1 MEVKMELH
9 EKIKINDLLKEHPE
23 LLDFLV
29 KKWPTFKKL
38 KNPVLR
44 KTIGKMATLNQAAA
58 MAGIDVSTLITGIAS
73 EIERQTGQRPKTLH
87 RENKAAAESF
97 IDKAAREDILKDIIR
112 DLHAGKDMDELKNR
126 FQELI
131 QDVEPTE
138 IAQMEQKL
146 IQEGMPEDEVKRLCD
161 VHVKIFEESL
171 EKHELPG
178 APPGHPVHTFMKENR
193 KAEEIIDDLKTT
205 IGEKKDITALS
216 KKLPELEKI
225 NFHYLR
231 KENQLFPLLEKKGVS
246 GPSSVMWAIHDD
258 IRKQFKSVWALFTST
273 DSPDIQNI
281 ETQLNTLIKLIVD
294 MIYKEERI
302 LFPMALETLSKDEW
316 IKVKKGEE
324 EIGFSWVEPDPG
336 WDSGSKEETK
346 AAPVEENQR
355 LNLQTGTL
363 SLEQVNLM
371 VNHLPVE
378 ISFVDEN
385 DEIRFYSNSK
395 GHRIF
400 PRSPGVIGRKVQN
413 CHPRKSVH
421 LVENILEA
429 FRSSKKDA
437 ADFWLALNDRFIFIR
452 YFAVRDEQGNYKG
465 TLEVTQDITEVRQLQ
480 GEKRLLDWK

>member
-1 MEVKMELH
+1 MELH
-9 EKIKINDLLKEHPE
+9 EKVKVNDLLKKYPE

-29 KKWPTFKKL
+29 NKWPTFKKL

-44 KTIGKMATLNQAAA
+44 NTIGKMATLTQAAA
-58 MAGIDVSTLITGIAS
+58 MAGIDTASLLKDIAG
-73 EIERQTGQRPKTLH
+73 EIERQTGQRPAILQG
-87 RENKAAAESF
+87 EDAAAAGSF
-97 IDKAAREDILKDIIR
+97 KDKAAREEVLKDIIR

-126 FQELI
+126 FAALI
-131 QDVEPTE
+131 QDVEPAE
-138 IAQMEQKL
+138 IAHMEQKL

-161 VHVKIFEESL
+161 IHVKIFQDSL

-193 KAEEIIDDLKTT
+193 KAEEIIEDLKRT
-205 IGEKKDITALS
+205 IGEKKNISALS

-231 KENQLFPLLEKKGVS
+231 KENQLFPLLERKGVS

-258 IRKQFKSVWALFTST
+258 IRKQFKSVRALLT

-281 ETQLNTLIKLIVD
+281 ETELNTLIKLIAD

-316 IKVKKGEE
+316 IKVKIGEE

-336 WDSGSKEETK
+336 WEPESMQETK
-346 AAPVEENQR
+346 AAPVEENQG

-363 SLEQVNLM
+363 SLEQINLM

-385 DEIRFYSNSK
+385 DELRFYSDSK

-421 LVENILEA
+421 IVESILEA
-429 FRSSKKDA
+429 FRSGKKDA
-437 ADFWLALNDRFIFIR
+437 ADFWITLNDRFIFIR

>member
-9 EKIKINDLLKEHPE
+9 EKVKINDLLKEYPE

-29 KKWPTFKKL
+29 NKWPTFKKL

-44 KTIGKMATLNQAAA
+44 KTIGKMATLNQAAV
-58 MAGIDVSTLITGIAS
+58 MAGIETSTLVTEIAG
-73 EIERQTGQRPKTLH
+73 EIERQTGQRPKILQGEDT
-87 RENKAAAESF
+87 AAAESF
-97 IDKAAREDILKDIIR
+97 KDKAAREEVLKDIIR

-126 FQELI
+126 FQALI
-131 QDVEPTE
+131 QDAAPAE

-161 VHVKIFEESL
+161 VHVKIFQESL

-193 KAEEIIDDLKTT
+193 KAEEVIRDLKTA
-205 IGEKKDITALS
+205 IGEKKNITALA

-258 IRKQFKSVWALFTST
+258 IRKQFKSVRALLT

-281 ETQLNTLIKLIVD
+281 ETELNALIKLIAD

-316 IKVKKGEE
+316 LKVKKGEE

-336 WDSGSKEETK
+336 REPEGIQETE
-346 AAPVEENQR
+346 AAPVEDTKG

-363 SLEQVNLM
+363 SLEQINLM

-378 ISFVDEN
+378 VSFVDEN
-385 DEIRFYSNSK
+385 DEVRFYSDSK

-413 CHPRKSVH
+413 CHPGKSVH
-421 LVENILEA
+421 IVESILEA
-429 FRSSKKDA
+429 FRSGEKDA
-437 ADFWLALNDRFIFIR
+437 ADFWITLNGRFILIR
-452 YFAVRDEQGNYKG
+452 YFAVRDEKGNYKG
-465 TLEVTQDITEVRQLQ
+465 TLEVTQDITEIRELQ
-480 GEKRLLDWK
+480 GEKRLLDWS

>member
-9 EKIKINDLLKEHPE
+9 EKVKINDLLKEYPE

-29 KKWPTFKKL
+29 NKWPTFKKL

-44 KTIGKMATLNQAAA
+44 KTIGKMATINQAAA
-58 MAGIDVSTLITGIAS
+58 MAGIDVSTLVTEIAG
-73 EIERQTGQRPKTLH
+73 EIERQTGQRPKILH
-87 RENKAAAESF
+87 GKGTAAAESF
-97 IDKAAREDILKDIIR
+97 KDEAAREEVLKDIIR

-126 FQELI
+126 FQALI
-131 QDVEPTE
+131 QDVEPAE

-193 KAEEIIDDLKTT
+193 KAEEIIRDLKKTME
-205 IGEKKDITALS
+205 EKKGMSTLS
-216 KKLPELEKI
+216 KKLPELQKI

-231 KENQLFPLLEKKGVS
+231 KENQLFPLLEKKGIS

-258 IRKQFKSVWALFTST
+258 IRKQFKSVRDLLSESQ
-273 DSPDIQNI
+273 DLHNI
-281 ETQLNTLIKLIVD
+281 ETELNALIKLIID

-302 LFPMALETLSKDEW
+302 LFPMALETLSKDDW

-336 WDSGSKEETK
+336 WEPGSKQEKKVT
-346 AAPVEENQR
+346 PVEENQG
-355 LNLQTGTL
+355 LDLQTGTL
-363 SLEQVNLM
+363 SLEQINLM

-378 ISFVDEN
+378 VSFVDEN
-385 DEIRFYSNSK
+385 DEVKFYSDSK

-400 PRSPGVIGRKVQN
+400 PRSPAVIGRKVQN
-413 CHPRKSVH
+413 CHPGKSVH
-421 LVENILEA
+421 IVESILEA
-429 FRSSKKDA
+429 FRSGKKDM
-437 ADFWLALNDRFIFIR
+437 ADFWITPKGRFILIR

-465 TLEVTQDITEVRQLQ
+465 TLEVTQDITGLRQLQ

>member
-1 MEVKMELH
+1 MELH
-9 EKIKINDLLKEHPE
+9 EKVKINDLLKKYPE

-29 KKWPTFKKL
+29 NKWPTFKKL

-44 KTIGKMATLNQAAA
+44 NTIGKMATLNQAAT
-58 MAGIDVSTLITGIAS
+58 MAGIDVSTLITEIAS
-73 EIERQTGQRPKTLH
+73 EIERQTGQRPTILQG
-87 RENKAAAESF
+87 EDAAAAGSF
-97 IDKAAREDILKDIIR
+97 KDKAAREEVLKDIIR

-126 FQELI
+126 FAALI
-131 QDVEPTE
+131 QDVEPAE
-138 IAQMEQKL
+138 IAHMEQKL

-161 VHVKIFEESL
+161 VHVKIFQESL

-193 KAEEIIDDLKTT
+193 KAEEIIQDLKKTLE
-205 IGEKKDITALS
+205 EKKDISALS

-258 IRKQFKSVWALFTST
+258 IRKQFKSVSDLLTG
-273 DSPDIQNI
+273 SPGIQAI
-281 ETQLNTLIKLIVD
+281 ETELNALIKLIAD

-316 IKVKKGEE
+316 IKVKIGEE

-336 WDSGSKEETK
+336 WEPGSIQETE

-355 LNLQTGTL
+355 LNLQTGAL
-363 SLEQVNLM
+363 SLEQINLM

-385 DEIRFYSNSK
+385 DELRFYSDSK
-395 GHRIF
+395 GHKIF

-421 LVENILEA
+421 MVESILEA
-429 FRSSKKDA
+429 FRSGKKDA
-437 ADFWLALNDRFIFIR
+437 ADFWITLNDRFIFIR

>member
-1 MEVKMELH
+1 MELH
-9 EKIKINDLLKEHPE
+9 EKVKINDLLKEYPG

-29 KKWPTFKKL
+29 NKWPTFKKL

-44 KTIGKMATLNQAAA
+44 KTIGKMATINQAAA
-58 MAGIDVSTLITGIAS
+58 MAGIDAATLVTEIAG
-73 EIERQTGQRPKTLH
+73 EIERQTGQRPLIPHGEVT
-87 RENKAAAESF
+87 AAAESF
-97 IDKAAREDILKDIIR
+97 KDEAAREEVLKDIIR

-126 FQELI
+126 FQALI
-131 QDVEPTE
+131 QDIEPSE

-146 IQEGMPEDEVKRLCD
+146 IQEGMPEDEIKRLCD

-178 APPGHPVHTFMKENR
+178 AAPGHPVHTFMKENR
-193 KAEEIIDDLKTT
+193 KAEEIIRDLKTT
-205 IGEKKDITALS
+205 IGEKKDITPIS
-216 KKLPELEKI
+216 EKLPELQKI

-258 IRKQFKSVWALFTST
+258 IRKQFKSVRALLT

-281 ETQLNTLIKLIVD
+281 ETELNALIKLIAD

-302 LFPMALETLSKDEW
+302 LFPMALETLSKDDW

-336 WDSGSKEETK
+336 WEPGSKQETEV
-346 AAPVEENQR
+346 APLEENQG

-378 ISFVDEN
+378 VSFVDEN
-385 DEIRFYSNSK
+385 DEVLFYSDSK
-395 GHRIF
+395 GERIF

-413 CHPRKSVH
+413 CHPGKSVH
-421 LVENILEA
+421 MVQSILEA
-429 FRSSKKDA
+429 FRSGKKDA
-437 ADFWLALNDRFIFIR
+437 AEFWITLNGRFILIR
-452 YFAVRDEQGNYKG
+452 YFAVRDEKGNYKG
-465 TLEVTQDITEVRQLQ
+465 TLEVTQDITGVRELQ

>member
-1 MEVKMELH
+1 MELH
-9 EKIKINDLLKEHPE
+9 EKAKINDLLKKHPE
-23 LLDFLV
+23 LLDFLIN
-29 KKWPTFKKL
+29 KWPTFKKL

-58 MAGIDVSTLITGIAS
+58 MAGIDVSTLLTEIAG
-73 EIERQTGQRPKTLH
+73 EIERQTGQRPKILQGEDT
-87 RENKAAAESF
+87 AAAESF
-97 IDKAAREDILKDIIR
+97 KDKTAREEVLKDIIG

-126 FQELI
+126 FQALI
-131 QDVEPTE
+131 QDVEPAE

-178 APPGHPVHTFMKENR
+178 APPGHPIHTFMKENR
-193 KAEEIIDDLKTT
+193 KTEEIIEDLRTT
-205 IGEKKDITALS
+205 IREKKDITALS
-216 KKLPELEKI
+216 EKLPELEKI

-258 IRKQFKSVWALFTST
+258 IRKQFKSVHALLT
-273 DSPDIQNI
+273 DSPDLQNI
-281 ETQLNTLIKLIVD
+281 ETELNTLIKLIAD

-316 IKVKKGEE
+316 LTVKKGEE
-324 EIGFSWVEPDPG
+324 EIGFSWVEPDLDWEPG
-336 WDSGSKEETK
+336 SMQEKK
-346 AAPVEENQR
+346 AAAVEENYG

-385 DEIRFYSNSK
+385 DEVRFYSDSK

-421 LVENILEA
+421 MVENILEA
-429 FRSSKKDA
+429 FRSGKKDM
-437 ADFWLALNDRFIFIR
+437 ADFWITLNGRFIFIR
-452 YFAVRDEQGNYKG
+452 YFAIRDEQGNYKG

>member
-1 MEVKMELH
+1 MELH
-9 EKIKINDLLKEHPE
+9 EKVKINDLLKKYPE

-29 KKWPTFKKL
+29 NKWPTFKKL

-44 KTIGKMATLNQAAA
+44 KTIGKLATISQAAA
-58 MAGIDVSTLITGIAS
+58 MASINTATLLTEIAG
-73 EIERQTGQRPKTLH
+73 EIERQTGQRPNILH
-87 RENKAAAESF
+87 GEDMAAVESF
-97 IDKAAREDILKDIIR
+97 KDNAAREETLKDIIR

-126 FQELI
+126 FQALI
-131 QDVEPTE
+131 EDVEPSE

-178 APPGHPVHTFMKENR
+178 AAPGHPVHTFMKENR
-193 KAEEIIDDLKTT
+193 KAEEIIQDLKK
-205 IGEKKDITALS
+205 IVKEKNDISLLS
-216 KKLPELEKI
+216 KKFPELEKI

-258 IRKQFKSVWALFTST
+258 IRTQFKSVQALLT

-281 ETQLNTLIKLIVD
+281 ETELNALIKLIAD

-336 WDSGSKEETK
+336 WEPGIKRETK
-346 AAPVEENQR
+346 TAPVEKNQG
-355 LNLQTGTL
+355 LDLQTGTL

-385 DEIRFYSNSK
+385 DEVRFYSHSK

-413 CHPRKSVH
+413 CHPGKSVH
-421 LVENILEA
+421 MVQSILEA
-429 FRSSKKDA
+429 FRSGEKDA
-437 ADFWLALNDRFIFIR
+437 ADFWITLNGRFILIR
-452 YFAVRDEQGNYKG
+452 YFAVRDEKGNYKG
-465 TLEVTQDITEVRQLQ
+465 TLEVTQDITDVRELR
-480 GEKRLLDWK
+480 GEKRLLDWE